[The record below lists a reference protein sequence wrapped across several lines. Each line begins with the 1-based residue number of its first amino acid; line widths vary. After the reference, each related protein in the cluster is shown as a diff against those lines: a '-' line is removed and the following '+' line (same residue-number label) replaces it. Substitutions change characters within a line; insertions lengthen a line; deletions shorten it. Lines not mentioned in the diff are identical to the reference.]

1 MSKGDDS
8 HGEAGARSA
17 GRFRPDRQ
25 VIARRVDAGTVL
37 IHLGT
42 NRIYELNATG
52 TRIWELL
59 DAGCDAEGIR
69 AQLQQEF
76 DVEGQEAGRA
86 IDETFALLFREG
98 LIDSGSTH

>member
-1 MSKGDDS
+1 MSSDE
-8 HGEAGARSA
+8 GEARIRRA
-17 GRFRPDRQ
+17 GQFRPHRQ

-59 DAGCDAEGIR
+59 NAGCDAAAIR
-69 AQLQQEF
+69 TQLQKEF
-76 DVEGQEAGRA
+76 DVEGPQAGQA
-86 IDETFALLFREG
+86 IEDTFALLFQEN